1 MEREKLQAWRDWVR
15 AELESCVSFW
25 LEHGMDKEHG
35 GVYTCLT
42 RDGKVFSTDKSVWMQ
57 GRCAWTF
64 SYLCRVYGK
73 KQEWLDAAKSCLDFL
88 EEHCIN
94 RTAGDRLYFTV
105 TADRCASA
113 GTASQKAF
121 TPSATR
127 SITARRA
134 SGNIWSARAKR
145 ISWCMT

>member
-1 MEREKLQAWRDWVR
+1 
-15 AELESCVSFW
+15 
-25 LEHGMDKEHG
+25 MDKEHG

-105 TADRCASA
+105 TADGKPLRQRGRMLVGPQCVRNGHALNVP
-113 GTASQKAF
+113 G
-121 TPSATR
+121 
-127 SITARRA
+127 
-134 SGNIWSARAKR
+134 
-145 ISWCMT
+145 

>member
-1 MEREKLQAWRDWVR
+1 
-15 AELESCVSFW
+15 
-25 LEHGMDKEHG
+25 MDKEHG

-88 EEHCIN
+88 EEHCIKMCI
-94 RTAGDRLYFTV
+94 RDSYKAVAQELPIMLMTALGKRPVPLNVIEETV
-105 TADRCASA
+105 NTVPGLIAIKDDILSL
-113 GTASQKAF
+113 
-121 TPSATR
+121 
-127 SITARRA
+127 IH
-134 SGNIWSARAKR
+134 I
-145 ISWCMT
+145 